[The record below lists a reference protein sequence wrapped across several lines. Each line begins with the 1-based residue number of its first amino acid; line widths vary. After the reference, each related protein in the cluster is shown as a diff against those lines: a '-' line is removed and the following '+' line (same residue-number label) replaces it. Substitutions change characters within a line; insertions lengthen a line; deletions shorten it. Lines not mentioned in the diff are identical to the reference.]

1 MDTDFRWGYQHTR
14 NVQNKAASLE
24 PEALS
29 VGKKQSDKSLYT
41 RLQPGTE
48 GRTKGSRTT
57 RLQCEKSL
65 TLHNLSATAP
75 WLSIAAPT
83 SLSQI
88 PATALTILQ
97 KELYLI

>member
-1 MDTDFRWGYQHTR
+1 MDTEFRWVYQRTR

-29 VGKKQSDKSLYT
+29 IGKKTERRESLHT
-41 RLQPGTE
+41 PPVRHR
-48 GRTKGSRTT
+48 RTKGSRTT
-57 RLQCEKSL
+57 SLQCEKSL

-83 SLSQI
+83 SPSQI

-97 KELYLI
+97 KELYLT